1 MKESLR
7 LLMVVEIVKIVD
19 FAVHVKFF
27 FLLLLLVLK
36 VNLTN
41 I

>member
-27 FLLLLLVLK
+27 FITFTSAK
-36 VNLTN
+36 S
-41 I
+41 